1 MKLDKELAEKCKE
14 IRKTNNITI
23 NKMSKILGVKE
34 DTIKKYESG
43 ALRVPTNILWFYVEL
58 ANGNTDINK
67 N

>member
-14 IRKTNNITI
+14 IRKKNNITI

-34 DTIKKYESG
+34 DTIKKYENG
-43 ALRVPTNILWFYVEL
+43 VLRVPTDILWFYVEL
-58 ANGNTDINK
+58 ANGNTNINK

>member
-43 ALRVPTNILWFYVEL
+43 ALRVPTDILWFYVEL

>member
-14 IRKTNNITI
+14 IRKNNNITI

-34 DTIKKYESG
+34 DTIKKYENG
-43 ALRVPTNILWFYVEL
+43 VLRVPTDILWFYVEL
-58 ANGNTDINK
+58 ANGNTNINK